1 MDALPSEVKVDTNEH
16 LSFYGCTMLARY
28 ARVAESHGQKLVINM
43 EKTTEL
49 TETGC
54 AILMR
59 AANNNPHIEF
69 DNVSPEIRKLMD
81 RVGQVIK
88 EATNG

>member
-1 MDALPSEVKVDTNEH
+1 MEEVEVKTNEH
-16 LSFYGCTMLARY
+16 LGFYGCNMLVRY
-28 ARVAESHGQKLVINM
+28 ARIAESRDQKLVINM
-43 EKTTEL
+43 EQTTEL

-81 RVGQVIK
+81 QVGQIIK
-88 EATNG
+88 EATPDGPE